1 MLAFCGQDKC
11 VVDANGRV
19 KLSPR
24 YLSDFAEHGS
34 EEIVLRCLPEG
45 AIAVYPETIYLQMR
59 NSEAKPAERAA
70 TSFVFRQTLRHFG
83 SLSQSEK
90 ISAQGR
96 LTLPQAYREHAGLL
110 AGADAVIVGIEIG
123 VEIWNAEKW
132 AEELVKVNNHFREK
146 GEREMAADLM
156 NNDLNKENQR

>member
-24 YLSDFAEHGS
+24 YLTDFEKYGSSDV
-34 EEIVLRCLPEG
+34 VLRCLPEG
-45 AIAVYPETIYLQMR
+45 ALAVYPEAVYLQMR
-59 NSEAKPAERAA
+59 SNEAKPAERAA

-96 LTLPQAYREHAGLL
+96 LTLPQAYREHAVLK
-110 AGADAVIVGIEIG
+110 AGSDAVVVGVEIG

-132 AEELVKVNNHFREK
+132 AEELVRVNSHFREK

-156 NNDLNKENQR
+156 NNDLNRETQG